1 MNLLAAIRRRKK
13 AWICRLGAPIVAV
26 WLAMAWHPCV
36 MAMDAEMGHEH
47 HCEHCPPPET
57 AHCNDVV
64 RHDCSDEDRFSAD
77 LRAAKAKSADDLKL
91 AQVSL
96 AASGWSHRPAVI
108 KAQSCLAY
116 PATAPPTPPLP
127 VLYCSY
133 LN

>member
-1 MNLLAAIRRRKK
+1 MNPLVAIRRRKK
-13 AWICRLGAPIVAV
+13 VWIRRLGAPIVAV
-26 WLAMAWHPCV
+26 WLTTAWQPCV
-36 MAMDAEMGHEH
+36 MAMDVDMHHEH
-47 HCEHCPPPET
+47 RCPHCPLPEIEHC
-57 AHCNDVV
+57 DVAI
-64 RHDCSDEDRFSAD
+64 RHECSDEDRFSAD

-96 AASGWSHRPAVI
+96 AASGWSHQPAVI